1 MAQGYSLNIGLNS
14 VDPAH
19 YAGWDGALVACEA
32 DAEDME
38 LIARAQNYQTVR
50 KLLTKEATR
59 ARVQKELD
67 EAAKVLQPGDLFL
80 LSYSGHGGQLPDR
93 NSDESDAQDE
103 TWVLYDGEFIDD
115 EIYIALSKLRQGVRV
130 LMFSDSC
137 HSGTVSRVAY
147 AALRNSGSLEMLAD
161 TVQDTQPEPRRFKD
175 MPVGIA
181 LRTYRNNR
189 AMYDEIMD
197 RLPNEQDVKATMKST
212 VLLISGCQDN
222 QLSSDGAF
230 NGLFTANML
239 RVYNGGKFRGTH
251 RGFHRAI
258 ARRMPPL
265 QSPNYSIVGIPS
277 REFERQTPFKV

>member
-19 YAGWDGALVACEA
+19 YAGWDGALMACEA

-38 LIARAQNYQTVR
+38 LIARAQNYGTVR
-50 KLLTKEATR
+50 KVLTKDATR
-59 ARVQKELD
+59 ARILKEMS
-67 EAAKVLQPGDLFL
+67 EAARVLQPGDLFL

-93 NSDESDAQDE
+93 NNDEVDAQDE
-103 TWVLYDGEFIDD
+103 TWVLYDGELIDD
-115 EIYIALSKLRQGVRV
+115 EIYHSLSKLKQGVRV

-137 HSGTVSRVAY
+137 HSGTVSKMAY
-147 AALRNSGSLEMLAD
+147 AALRSTGSLEMLAD
-161 TVQDTQPEPRRFKD
+161 TVQDSVAEERRFKD

-181 LRTYRNNR
+181 LRTYRNNK
-189 AMYDEIMD
+189 AMYDDIMAA
-197 RLPNEQDVKATMKST
+197 LPKEDPKATMKAT

-239 RVYNGGKFRGTH
+239 RVYNGGKFHGSH
-251 RGFHRAI
+251 RTFHRRI
-258 ARRMPPL
+258 VRRMPPL
-265 QSPNYSIVGIPS
+265 QSPAYSVVGVPS
-277 REFERQTPFKV
+277 REFERQTPFQF